1 MKNKYTLS
9 IQDDEDHPITEKT
22 KAFLISL
29 FVSMRYEKEE
39 DLDYFLNNELNLQKT
54 ECYDDKFVKN
64 GNNYIDFGACCGG
77 GTFQKTIVLPVVLKS
92 KEDAL
97 SWINEKIKESQ
108 SLSFSDLSEGVLSMI
123 DAETFEEK
131 YNKEYEEYTEKELK
145 RKKITEKIK
154 EDEHV
159 FYRDLKEKLIDEF
172 KEKDI
177 VEELLRNKMKN

>member
-9 IQDDEDHPITEKT
+9 IQEDEDHPITEKT
-22 KAFLISL
+22 KAFLVSL
-29 FVSMRYEKEE
+29 SVFMRYEKEE
-39 DLDYFLNNELNLQKT
+39 DLEYFLNNELSLQKT
-54 ECYDDKFVKN
+54 ECYNDKFVKN
-64 GNNYIDFGACCGG
+64 GNNYMDFGGYCGG
-77 GTFQKTIVLPVVLKS
+77 GTFQKTIVLPVVFKS
-92 KEDAL
+92 NDEAVN
-97 SWINEKIKESQ
+97 WINKKIKESQ
-108 SLSFSDLSEGVLSMI
+108 SLSFSDLSESVLSVL